1 MLWTDVPSCGRLRVA
16 KSVEF
21 LYYLVI
27 VVDVYLFFIFR
38 WHQCPLCGSVG
49 TNLLAS
55 GSQWPLVAMF
65 GI

>member
-1 MLWTDVPSCGRLRVA
+1 MA

-38 WHQCPLCGSVG
+38 WRQCPLCGSVG
-49 TNLLAS
+49 TNLPAS
-55 GSQWPLVAMF
+55 SSQWPLVAMF